1 VDAQA
6 PWKLHK
12 EDPARRDTV
21 LYVLAETIRHLG
33 LYIQPF
39 MPDSAAKMLD
49 LLAIPENARDFD
61 HVGPDH
67 ALTAGMALPKPEP
80 VFPRFVDEDA
90 E

>member
-1 VDAQA
+1 
-6 PWKLHK
+6 
-12 EDPARRDTV
+12 
-21 LYVLAETIRHLG
+21 
-33 LYIQPF
+33 
-39 MPDSAAKMLD
+39 MLD

-90 E
+90 D

>member
-1 VDAQA
+1 
-6 PWKLHK
+6 
-12 EDPARRDTV
+12 